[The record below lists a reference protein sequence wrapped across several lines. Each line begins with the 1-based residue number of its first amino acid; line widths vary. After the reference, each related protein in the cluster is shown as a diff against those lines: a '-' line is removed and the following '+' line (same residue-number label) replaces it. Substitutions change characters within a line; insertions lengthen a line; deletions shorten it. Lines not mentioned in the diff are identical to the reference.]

1 MKQSVGVSKFKRASI
16 PYIADEVQEIL
27 QFAPGNT
34 PPPPPREPTRSRR
47 HRNLKL
53 ELADA
58 EISRCGFCGSWT
70 TNKTHCDFC
79 STNGYPVID
88 LGRKPA

>member
-16 PYIADEVQEIL
+16 PYIADEVQEVL

-53 ELADA
+53 DLADA
-58 EISRCGFCGSWT
+58 EIARCKWCGQWSLDYT
-70 TNKTHCDFC
+70 CTHC
-79 STNGYPVID
+79 TEHGYPTIDD
-88 LGRKPA
+88 LGRKRV